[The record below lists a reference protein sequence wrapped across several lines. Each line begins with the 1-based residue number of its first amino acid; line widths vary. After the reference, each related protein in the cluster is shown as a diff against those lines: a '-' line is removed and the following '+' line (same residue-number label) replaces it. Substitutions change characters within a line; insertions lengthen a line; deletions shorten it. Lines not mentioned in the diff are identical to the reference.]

1 MWIHSGNGFASVK
14 SQGSLCREVV
24 KISVSAE
31 PRSTNGHE
39 GGNFDKR
46 PLNSLF
52 HREDTVFEPRCLRFL
67 RPAQRNEFSKS
78 EVAKNV
84 CKIALLGYLFPPLF
98 TREVLP

>member
-1 MWIHSGNGFASVK
+1 
-14 SQGSLCREVV
+14 
-24 KISVSAE
+24 
-31 PRSTNGHE
+31 
-39 GGNFDKR
+39 
-46 PLNSLF
+46 
-52 HREDTVFEPRCLRFL
+52 L